1 MGLRAEADL
10 LIRNS
15 SELIV
20 GGAGPHGVRGE
31 ELGRLPLI
39 ANGAVAVRDGRI
51 AGVGTTVEIDRAW
64 RAGRTIDA
72 DGALVSAGL
81 VDVHTHLVHGGSRH
95 EEWEARVLER
105 PVVERTSGIG
115 ATVDATRSTDVGR
128 LRSRA
133 IRDLEVALTH
143 GTTTMESKSGYGLDR
158 ETEIRTL
165 RLLGELDRAQ
175 PIDVVPTFLG
185 AHVVPAEFQDDRDA
199 YVHLVIDLLERASG
213 LARYCDLT
221 CDPVGFSSE
230 ECRAIARRAEELGM
244 ALRFHA
250 DQTGNRG
257 GAALAIE
264 LGAASADHLE
274 CVTDDEIIALAAS
287 ETVGVLLP
295 GVTHHLLQATPTALP
310 EQGDQRPPAMTPA
323 KVRRMVDAG
332 CRLALA
338 TDYNPGSCPT
348 VSMQAVMQLAARIY
362 RLGYAEV
369 WQMAT
374 INAALAL
381 GLADDRGSIE
391 PGKLADLVIWA
402 VPEHGQV
409 INRFGSN
416 LAEVV
421 IKAGEVVVDGRTPPG
436 WTSR

>member
-1 MGLRAEADL
+1 
-10 LIRNS
+10 
-15 SELIV
+15 
-20 GGAGPHGVRGE
+20 
-31 ELGRLPLI
+31 
-39 ANGAVAVRDGRI
+39 
-51 AGVGTTVEIDRAW
+51 
-64 RAGRTIDA
+64 
-72 DGALVSAGL
+72 
-81 VDVHTHLVHGGSRH
+81 
-95 EEWEARVLER
+95 
-105 PVVERTSGIG
+105 
-115 ATVDATRSTDVGR
+115 
-128 LRSRA
+128 
-133 IRDLEVALTH
+133 
-143 GTTTMESKSGYGLDR
+143 
-158 ETEIRTL
+158 
-165 RLLGELDRAQ
+165 
-175 PIDVVPTFLG
+175 
-185 AHVVPAEFQDDRDA
+185 
-199 YVHLVIDLLERASG
+199 
-213 LARYCDLT
+213 
-221 CDPVGFSSE
+221 
-230 ECRAIARRAEELGM
+230 
-244 ALRFHA
+244 
-250 DQTGNRG
+250 
-257 GAALAIE
+257 
-264 LGAASADHLE
+264 
-274 CVTDDEIIALAAS
+274 
-287 ETVGVLLP
+287 
-295 GVTHHLLQATPTALP
+295 
-310 EQGDQRPPAMTPA
+310 MTPA